1 MIAILLGIFFGN
13 FFKIRDTFQKGLDF
27 TRDYLLK
34 LGIIC
39 LGIQLKPFEF
49 LDFGKI
55 AIPLILI
62 CIISVLIVIK
72 LLIKK
77 LKIPTRMAYLI
88 SIGSTVCGTTA
99 IMATAPVIRA
109 NKSEV
114 SYAIANI
121 TLFGILSMLLYPYF
135 ANFYFEGN
143 SLFAGLFLG
152 TAIHETSQ
160 VAAAGLIYDQQFNSP
175 ETLNIA
181 TVTKLIR
188 NTSLIIMIPLF
199 AFLYNRGHTNK
210 KNYSILN
217 IFPYFVLGFVGMIIL
232 RNIGDQIFLIDSTSN
247 WNEMINFIKTCSKIF
262 LTMAMAAIGLNL
274 VLGFGNLI
282 SFGHAAFFGLGGYI
296 SGILATHAFNS
307 EPILN
312 WPIIISGSSN
322 LLVIW
327 TLTIVLCSILGLV
340 MGFFCLRTT
349 GVYFIMIT
357 LAFAQMLYYFSIS
370 WPAYG
375 GEDGLSIYMRNIF
388 PYFKKLES
396 HKVLNSDF
404 TGHEGPVA
412 VEAGNN
418 MANPLYQAF
427 INAGVEAG
435 YTKTQDY
442 NGYRQEGFGQKFM
455 NVDAGVR
462 ASSSYAYLRPIKH
475 RANLKILCKSLV
487 TRIIFEQKKAVGG
500 EILRKNKKISFLKH

>member
-1 MIAILLGIFFGN
+1 MVYKKYLVVVPGIILAFVLYSLSQGFNNIIGIELLEYNKSPISTAMIAILLGIFFGN

-72 LLIKK
+72 LLIRK
-77 LKIPTRMAYLI
+77 LKIPNRMAYLI

-99 IMATAPVIRA
+99 IMATAPVIKA

-121 TLFGILSMLLYPYF
+121 TLFGILSMLFYPYF

-160 VAAAGLIYDQQFNSP
+160 VAAAALIYDQQFSSP

-199 AFLYNRGHTNK
+199 AFLYNRGQTNSR
-210 KNYSILN
+210 NYSILK
-217 IFPYFVLGFVGMIIL
+217 IFPYFVLGFIVMIIL
-232 RNIGDQIFLIDSTSN
+232 RNVGDHFFSMDINNN
-247 WNEMINFIKTCSKIF
+247 WNEIINFIKASSKIF
-262 LTMAMAAIGLNL
+262 LTMAMAAIGLSTNL
-274 VLGFGNLI
+274 KDIKNMGHKPFVVGFI
-282 SFGHAAFFGLGGYI
+282 SMLTV
-296 SGILATHAFNS
+296 GIVS
-307 EPILN
+307 I
-312 WPIIISGSSN
+312 
-322 LLVIW
+322 
-327 TLTIVLCSILGLV
+327 LTIETYLKL
-340 MGFFCLRTT
+340 
-349 GVYFIMIT
+349 FI
-357 LAFAQMLYYFSIS
+357 
-370 WPAYG
+370 
-375 GEDGLSIYMRNIF
+375 
-388 PYFKKLES
+388 
-396 HKVLNSDF
+396 
-404 TGHEGPVA
+404 
-412 VEAGNN
+412 
-418 MANPLYQAF
+418 
-427 INAGVEAG
+427 
-435 YTKTQDY
+435 
-442 NGYRQEGFGQKFM
+442 
-455 NVDAGVR
+455 
-462 ASSSYAYLRPIKH
+462 
-475 RANLKILCKSLV
+475 
-487 TRIIFEQKKAVGG
+487 
-500 EILRKNKKISFLKH
+500 